1 MADGLARWEYVATR
15 LRLTGMR
22 RWCFAGGVLPCL
34 IVAAI
39 MAVGLAAAAPAFAD
53 SASLTVTNTAGE
65 SDPAADLPRVFT
77 VSGATA
83 APERVFVKTRAV
95 GGAPCAPSADSDTGE
110 RVEEGFSTLAWETE
124 VNGAF
129 SISKV
134 ISWGSPG
141 PALFCIWI
149 ASTRESITT
158 PIPQVI
164 TFRSPSGTIAATI
177 SPPVPKPG
185 ENATLTVLGTSE
197 APEEAFAK
205 LRPAG
210 GAACA
215 PDFSADPGTSL
226 LDYSNAVNGAYQL
239 KSTFS
244 EAAAGS
250 YVICLWLASS
260 SSSIPAVAGPQPIP
274 FTVGYPPPPPPPPPP
289 PAPCVVPRVG
299 ARTRLT
305 TIERQIRAAHCRVG
319 RIHYARAR
327 RVKRGY
333 VIGVSPHPRSLLSH
347 GAAVSVIVSLGHRRH

>member
-1 MADGLARWEYVATR
+1 MTGGLVT
-15 LRLTGMR
+15 
-22 RWCFAGGVLPCL
+22 
-34 IVAAI
+34 
-39 MAVGLAAAAPAFAD
+39 AAPAFAD
-53 SASLTVTNTAGE
+53 SASIAVTNTAGE

-83 APERVFVKTRAV
+83 APESVFVKTRAV
-95 GGAPCAPSADSDTGE
+95 GGAPCAPSAGSDTGE
-110 RVEEGFSTLAWETE
+110 RSLAWETE

-134 ISWGSPG
+134 ITWGSPG

-149 ASTRESITT
+149 ASNSNSITT
-158 PIPQVI
+158 PISQVI

-205 LRPAG
+205 VRTAG

-215 PDFSADPGTSL
+215 PDFSADPGSSL
-226 LDYSNAVNGAYQL
+226 LDYSNEINGAYQL

-244 EAAAGS
+244 EATAGN

-289 PAPCVVPRVG
+289 PAPCIVPGVG
-299 ARTRLT
+299 ARTRLA
-305 TIERQIRAAHCRVG
+305 TIERRIRAAHCRVG

-327 RVKRGY
+327 HVGRGY
-333 VIGVSPHPRSLLSH
+333 VIGVSPHPRAYLSH